1 MSIRIGSV
9 SSIQTVVHDDLDQWG
24 AKLEAENEEE
34 KESEEVW
41 EDHLEKEINDLN
53 EKEATDSDAEYDEAI
68 FKAMQESLA
77 KEAAEETGEKEKNAE
92 GFHDETNNQDELTLD
107 GVPEVAETVGFED
120 EDEVDDEDMDESN
133 PLDDIDPYVEE
144 SEDTFD
150 PLNGG
155 ADDIGTDENTSGFLD
170 QVNSGVLPVLV
181 DLPKQ
186 TRGPY
191 KKKRS
196 INDTQNTD
204 TEDDDDSDEDFD
216 EYQPFDDEPTA
227 RKANSKP
234 SVKSDK
240 NEVFFK
246 CDVCSFPFETIGQMK
261 IHKYADHENEEKPS
275 YLDLAEAAIMCKKNR
290 KNGVSKNLMLQVL
303 WSKSPKHKSNLTP
316 VLFPGGFQRPVRD

>member
-1 MSIRIGSV
+1 MISQKLLSIGQTEAAEK
-9 SSIQTVVHDDLDQWG
+9 IQVQ
-24 AKLEAENEEE
+24 
-34 KESEEVW
+34 
-41 EDHLEKEINDLN
+41 INDLN

-204 TEDDDDSDEDFD
+204 T
-216 EYQPFDDEPTA
+216 
-227 RKANSKP
+227 
-234 SVKSDK
+234 
-240 NEVFFK
+240 
-246 CDVCSFPFETIGQMK
+246 
-261 IHKYADHENEEKPS
+261 
-275 YLDLAEAAIMCKKNR
+275 
-290 KNGVSKNLMLQVL
+290 
-303 WSKSPKHKSNLTP
+303 
-316 VLFPGGFQRPVRD
+316 